1 MTRVTAAQQRLFDNA
16 VLVAAIRL
24 LFDRMRELYPCPILR
39 DVVTIHNGQGLLADD
54 RNEVGPYE
62 VYAAGGLVGH
72 HSVPLSTDPFVVI
85 GRKGSAGKST
95 FAAKGGWVIDTAYY
109 AQPNDSALD
118 TKYLYYALLSL
129 DFTDDIIS
137 TAIPG
142 VNRTAIYRHSI
153 PLPPIATQ
161 RAVAS
166 YLDAAGSH
174 THELPA
180 LPDAFQEQRRIV
192 AWIEELAAKIEEAR
206 GLRREAKAKASS
218 LIASSVSKLNIDERY
233 WTSVQAAICDKKGSV
248 RSGPFGSQLH
258 HDEFVE
264 AGVAAIGTRNVQVN
278 RFDLNSG
285 WYVTHDKFE
294 QFRRYQVFP
303 QDVLT
308 TIVGASIGR
317 FCVVP
322 EDVPPAFTT
331 KHIMALTLNRAVV
344 EPKFVAYLLNYH
356 PRCRSSIF
364 SQCEGSAQPSL
375 NASKVLATAL
385 AIPPLSEQRR
395 ILTQLEA
402 VQVKV
407 DALTQ
412 LQAETAAELDALLPS
427 VLDKAFSGEL

>member
-109 AQPNDSALD
+109 AQPNDSALNS
-118 TKYLYYALLSL
+118 KYLYYALLSL
-129 DFTDDIIS
+129 DFADDIIS

-142 VNRTAIYRHSI
+142 INRTAIYRHSI

-161 RAVAS
+161 RAVAC

-192 AWIEELAAKIEEAR
+192 ARIEELAVKIEEAR
-206 GLRREAKAKASS
+206 KLRHQAVGGIESLLTAAMKEVWRDTTGWAAQPLEALATTVSGQIDPRVEPYASLPHINGEVIESGTCKLLPYRLAKEDGVTSGKYHFRPGAVLYSKIRPYLRKVVQVPVEGICSADVYAFDTIDPS
-218 LIASSVSKLNIDERY
+218 LEPRFLMYSLVAPTFTAYSNSLSGRTRMPKLNQKQLFAFQLRY
-233 WTSVQAAICDKKGSV
+233 PPITY
-248 RSGPFGSQLH
+248 RSRKS
-258 HDEFVE
+258 
-264 AGVAAIGTRNVQVN
+264 
-278 RFDLNSG
+278 
-285 WYVTHDKFE
+285 
-294 QFRRYQVFP
+294 
-303 QDVLT
+303 
-308 TIVGASIGR
+308 
-317 FCVVP
+317 
-322 EDVPPAFTT
+322 
-331 KHIMALTLNRAVV
+331 
-344 EPKFVAYLLNYH
+344 
-356 PRCRSSIF
+356 
-364 SQCEGSAQPSL
+364 
-375 NASKVLATAL
+375 
-385 AIPPLSEQRR
+385 
-395 ILTQLEA
+395 
-402 VQVKV
+402 
-407 DALTQ
+407 
-412 LQAETAAELDALLPS
+412 
-427 VLDKAFSGEL
+427 